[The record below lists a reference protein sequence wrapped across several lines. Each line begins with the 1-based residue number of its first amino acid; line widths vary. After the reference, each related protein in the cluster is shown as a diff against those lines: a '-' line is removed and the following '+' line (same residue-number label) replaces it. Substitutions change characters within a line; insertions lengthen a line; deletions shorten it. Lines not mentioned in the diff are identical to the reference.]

1 MTLIFNLKVKL
12 MQLGIQDHNATNAVV
27 TMTHKLSATEEI
39 FNTQRIRI
47 IITTTTKVTEAT
59 TNLIK
64 TSTIEIAPDLV
75 IDREIV
81 TIRPALV
88 PIVLQTTTTLD
99 PLLIIDQ
106 TVTLDSIETTDPS
119 PPTDPIQ
126 TLETIHK
133 TNLTTNVMNITKI
146 IMKITII
153 AKTITTTIDPTIPND
168 EAVLHTLA
176 VEI

>member
-1 MTLIFNLKVKL
+1 ML
-12 MQLGIQDHNATNAVV
+12 LGIQDHSATNAVE

-39 FNTQRIRI
+39 FNTQEIQI
-47 IITTTTKVTEAT
+47 IITTTKETEET
-59 TNLIK
+59 THLIK
-64 TSTIEIAPDLV
+64 TSTIEIAQDLV

-88 PIVLQTTTTLD
+88 PIVLPTTTTLD

-133 TNLTTNVMNITKI
+133 TNLTTNEMNITKI
-146 IMKITII
+146 MMKITII
-153 AKTITTTIDPTIPND
+153 AKTTTTIDPTVPND
-168 EAVLHTLA
+168 EVVLHTLA

>member
-1 MTLIFNLKVKL
+1 MP
-12 MQLGIQDHNATNAVV
+12 LGIQDHSATNAVV
-27 TMTHKLSATEEI
+27 TMTHKLYVMEEI
-39 FNTQRIRI
+39 FNTQEIQI
-47 IITTTTKVTEAT
+47 IITTTTKETEVT

-64 TSTIEIAPDLV
+64 TSTIKIAQDLV

-81 TIRPALV
+81 TTHPALV
-88 PIVLQTTTTLD
+88 PIVLQTTTILD
-99 PLLIIDQ
+99 PLPIIDQ

-133 TNLTTNVMNITKI
+133 TNLTTNAMNITKI

-153 AKTITTTIDPTIPND
+153 AKTTTTTIDPTRLND